1 MTAVEFWL
9 PIGAIAFYLY
19 DSAQLLWH
27 NELLF
32 VRSARRWR
40 AEGPTTI
47 SLSGRRVYL
56 PNPLLPQQPGFRIHW
71 SIEEERVAADAPS
84 DEFLRALRPI
94 GFVTLLMVAMLVALP
109 LVSWT
114 LGTSLALLL
123 LFAGYYLC
131 VLVALAFV
139 LWRRKA
145 LQLSGGACASLIF
158 DSLACA
164 PFAAN
169 LVRKIALRRGLE
181 GDPLRFAGV
190 HFDAA
195 AREELRAQLVKKI
208 EEQQAGE
215 TPSPDR
221 SARIAQQLHKLGDSP
236 P

>member
-1 MTAVEFWL
+1 MTGVEFWL

-32 VRSARRWR
+32 VRTGRGWQ
-40 AEGPTTI
+40 AEGPSTV

-56 PNPLLPQQPGFRIHW
+56 PNPLLPQRPGFRIHW
-71 SIEEERVAADAPS
+71 NMAEERAAPVAPS
-84 DEFLRALRPI
+84 AEFLRALKPI
-94 GFVTLLMVAMLVALP
+94 GFVTLLLACMLVALP

-123 LFAGYYLC
+123 LFAGYYLF
-131 VLVALAFV
+131 VLVALGFM
-139 LWRRKA
+139 LWKRKA
-145 LQLSGGACASLIF
+145 LQLSGGACASLVF

-164 PFAAN
+164 PYAAN

-181 GDPLRFAGV
+181 GDPLRFAGE

-195 AREELRAQLVKKI
+195 ARDGLRTQLLRKF
-208 EEQQAGE
+208 EEQHAGE
-215 TPSPDR
+215 APSAER
-221 SARIAQQLHKLGDSP
+221 SAQIAGQLRKLGDSP

>member
-1 MTAVEFWL
+1 MTGVEFWL

-27 NELLF
+27 NELMF
-32 VRSARRWR
+32 VRAGRRWL
-40 AEGPTTI
+40 AEGPSTV

-56 PNPLLPQQPGFRIHW
+56 PNPLLPQRPGFRIHW
-71 SIEEERVAADAPS
+71 TLADERTAADAPS
-84 DEFLRALRPI
+84 DEFLRALKPI
-94 GFVTLLMVAMLVALP
+94 GFVTLLLACMLVLLP

-123 LFAGYYLC
+123 LFAAYYLC
-131 VLVALAFV
+131 VLVALAIM

-145 LQLSGGACASLIF
+145 LQLSGGACASLVF

-169 LVRKIALRRGLE
+169 LVRKIALRRGLD
-181 GDPLRFAGV
+181 GDPLLFAGT
-190 HFDAA
+190 HFGTAG
-195 AREELRAQLVKKI
+195 REALRAQLLRKI

-215 TPSPDR
+215 APSPER
-221 SARIAQQLHKLGDSP
+221 RAQIAELLRKLGDSAP
-236 P
+236 